1 MKKSTHFFVNS
12 LNDTAM
18 SDIDTFS
25 KYVKVSLQLHELWY
39 LVVYNN
45 YWNRFQEK
53 ILSSME

>member
-39 LVVYNN
+39 LVVYNK
-45 YWNRFQEK
+45 Y
-53 ILSSME
+53 